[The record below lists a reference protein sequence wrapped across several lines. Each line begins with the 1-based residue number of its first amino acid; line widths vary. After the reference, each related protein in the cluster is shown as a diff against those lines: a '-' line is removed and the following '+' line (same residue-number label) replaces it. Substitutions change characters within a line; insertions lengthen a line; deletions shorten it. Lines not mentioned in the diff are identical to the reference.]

1 MIPHFSIVIPLYNK
15 AKHINATLQS
25 VLDQNFRDFEIIIIN
40 DGSTDDSLDIVNTFS
55 DERINIYSIENNGV
69 SYARNFGIAKAK
81 SELIVFLD
89 ADDIWK
95 PHHLE
100 DLKELHEEFPNC
112 GMYAKAY
119 VRKHKSFEIKSVY
132 NNISTTNNWKGVLK
146 DYFDNSMINGI
157 ASSSSVMIPKK
168 TLIDVGNF
176 NEVYNSGEDTD
187 LWIRIALKHPVA
199 FYNKVSAVINLNAD
213 NKITDSSLTN
223 RKHVDFAI
231 FKSFEKTNLS
241 LKKYLDLNRY
251 ALAVEYKMEG
261 NANAFQNQLKC
272 VDLNSLSASKKIS
285 LKLPVFILNL
295 IINFRNRLRLF
306 KIDLRLF
313 R

>member
-1 MIPHFSIVIPLYNK
+1 MNPHFSIVIPLYNK
-15 AKHINATLQS
+15 ANHIKTTLRS

-40 DGSTDDSLDIVNTFS
+40 DGSTDDSLGVVEAFS

-69 SYARNFGIAKAK
+69 SYARNFGVTKATT
-81 SELIVFLD
+81 EFIVFLD

-100 DLKELHEEFPNC
+100 DLKELQEEFPNC

-119 VRKHKSFEIKSVY
+119 VRKYKTFEIKSLY
-132 NNISTTNNWKGVLK
+132 NNIPTTNNWKGVLN

-176 NEVYNSGEDTD
+176 NEAYNSGEDTD

-199 FYNKVSAVINLNAD
+199 FYNKVSVIHNLKAD

-223 RKHVDFAI
+223 RKHADFNA
-231 FKSFEKTNLS
+231 FKTLEKTNLS
-241 LKKYLDLNRY
+241 LKTYLDLNRY
-251 ALAVEYKMEG
+251 ALAMEYKMEG
-261 NANAFQNQLKC
+261 NTNAFQNQLEA

-285 LKLPVFILNL
+285 LKLPIFILKIL
-295 IINFRNRLRLF
+295 INFRNRLRLF